1 MKKRIILASAIGLAG
16 SLAYLLTRGGLLKGV
31 KQAGGDGRGEHKSS
45 QSDLDASRENKL
57 QISDQKA
64 DQSAAAHEAEEEH
77 GPLDDRGTDQAHA
90 SQMLRSIRDQAF
102 EGSDEKLALALGR
115 PTDEIERWASGAG
128 TIDGDI
134 VLKARSLANLRGIN
148 IEQIA

>member
-1 MKKRIILASAIGLAG
+1 MKKRMILASAIGLAG
-16 SLAYLLTRGGLLKGV
+16 GLAYLLTRGGLLKGP
-31 KQAGGDGRGEHKSS
+31 KEAGRNGQGDEETSHTDVEAPRDNNS
-45 QSDLDASRENKL
+45 QLRDYET
-57 QISDQKA
+57 DQF
-64 DQSAAAHEAEEEH
+64 AAQEEAQEH

-148 IEQIA
+148 IEQTA